1 MDPPFRMH
9 LLPDGSTDPISMEKT
24 SRPSQLALPLNPH
37 RPASDSTTT
46 EMVLTPS
53 GRVHLSRHFA
63 LSPAGPPPDMFLLSP
78 TSASQQQQQQQV
90 EMSFT
95 SAFSS
100 SNSLRHRRG
109 KTLILPKLKIVKG
122 QQEATVDELTTSS
135 STTSSFSSS
144 FQHFRRSVSTST
156 FAETSAWYNR
166 RQSSTNT
173 VADFMMCHS

>member
-1 MDPPFRMH
+1 MH

-37 RPASDSTTT
+37 RPAASDSSTT

-78 TSASQQQQQQQV
+78 TSASQQQQQQV

-122 QQEATVDELTTSS
+122 QQEATVDELTTASS